1 MATEYLPINPCTG
14 CERHLMAQMENTFG
28 LDGKCVCALRVEYQ
42 SNLAAL
48 ETMLEHLPL
57 FGIKQGHIE
66 GIDCYCIPKS
76 RISSILAT
84 IREAKG

>member
-1 MATEYLPINPCTG
+1 MTTNCLPINPCEG
-14 CERHLMAQMENTFG
+14 CDVSDNIKAINCIGRICRAQ
-28 LDGKCVCALRVEYQ
+28 DKYQ
-42 SNLAAL
+42 SNLEAL

-76 RISSILAT
+76 RISSMLVK